1 MNRKKTIF
9 LVGDDH
15 PDPISNS
22 DMHSRGVNFIL
33 SSSLLKKDMIL
44 ILEFLC
50 RDKGHQQIIDNYFL
64 PNSSLD
70 SQKSLENMLYGKNSL
85 RGFVNCKNISF
96 FALLMRAKEF
106 GTRFL
111 CGDSENS
118 LNKKN
123 SFGANEER
131 HKSFNEGIMEIMQ
144 TLISSEDLASEYLIL
159 CGDSHLFNRGNSLS
173 VPVLIAKIFPDAELK
188 VFVQQGQS
196 FLDILDLDSAVIE
209 SVEVNY
215 VYLPK
220 SMPQEITDEEY
231 IYESNDFKFSKI
243 ENIDKISAS
252 AASGSSG
259 KDSFTSKSVGG
270 EIPHAILEESKN
282 QIDNIIFSHNEEINN
297 NNDFKEIQKNSN
309 PMKSEL
315 SHLPHLEIIN
325 LSENE
330 TRLREKAINKKGI
343 HGKINPKFPIFRR
356 RIDATFGLK
365 ERKEIIEEDLKFI
378 FSKFEEYINY

>member
-96 FALLMRAKEF
+96 FALLRRAKEF
-106 GTRFL
+106 GTRVL
-111 CGDSENS
+111 CGDSENA

-173 VPVLIAKIFPDAELK
+173 LPVLIAKIFPDAELK

-259 KDSFTSKSVGG
+259 KDSFTLKSVGG
-270 EIPHAILEESKN
+270 EIPHAILETLSFLTTNKN
-282 QIDNIIFSHNEEINN
+282 E
-297 NNDFKEIQKNSN
+297 FKEIQKNSN